1 MTGSNIILTQLL
13 DGYFPVCI
21 KSRPDLVNFLC
32 VGTWRYKG
40 SPLPFVDHKV
50 ALAGDD
56 PGQVLRGGV
65 DVGEDGDEGDDETE
79 DPSRKNQG
87 NHNISAEKVR
97 EKKV

>member
-1 MTGSNIILTQLL
+1 M
-13 DGYFPVCI
+13 CI
-21 KSRPDLVNFLC
+21 KSRPDLTNFLC

-65 DVGEDGDEGDDETE
+65 DVGEDG
-79 DPSRKNQG
+79 K
-87 NHNISAEKVR
+87 IKVLLGER
-97 EKKV
+97 FEAFEPT

>member
-1 MTGSNIILTQLL
+1 ML

-21 KSRPDLVNFLC
+21 KSRPDLTNFLC

-65 DVGEDGDEGDDETE
+65 DVGEDGDEGDDEAQ
-79 DPSRKNQG
+79 DPDADNQG
-87 NHNISAEKVR
+87 NHNVATEIS
-97 EKKV
+97 